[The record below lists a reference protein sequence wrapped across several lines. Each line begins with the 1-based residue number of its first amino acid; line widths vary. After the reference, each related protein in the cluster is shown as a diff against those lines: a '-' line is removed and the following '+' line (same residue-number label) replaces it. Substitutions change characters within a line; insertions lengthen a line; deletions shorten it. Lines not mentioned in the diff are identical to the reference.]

1 MRAQGTLKGTQILYE
16 EIRSMDIQTVLYA
29 ALVLFV
35 AYLVRGIAGFG
46 SGLIAV
52 PMLTLVAPVP
62 LVVPLVVSLDYIG
75 SASQGMKNRDSVAWK
90 EQLLLVPFM
99 LVGIGA
105 GLLLLHSISTVVL
118 SKVLGGFVITYAV
131 YQLLPLPALGSSR
144 LCAILCGCLG
154 GFVGTLFGTGGPFY
168 VMYLKLR
175 DLDKSVFRA
184 TFATNFLI
192 DGAIRLVSYAVI
204 GLLRWQLL
212 VYLLAALP
220 IVVAGLYLGGRL
232 QTGWSQTTFVRF
244 ISLLLV
250 GSGVA
255 LLVK

>member
-1 MRAQGTLKGTQILYE
+1 
-16 EIRSMDIQTVLYA
+16 MDIQTVVYA

-35 AYLVRGIAGFG
+35 AYLVRGVAGFG

-75 SASQGMKNRDSVAWK
+75 SASQGMQNRDYVAWK

-99 LVGIGA
+99 LVGIGV
-105 GLLLLHSISTVVL
+105 GLLLLHSIPTAVL
-118 SKVLGGFVITYAV
+118 RKVLGGFVITYAI
-131 YQLLPLPALGSSR
+131 YQLLPLPALGGSR
-144 LCAILCGCLG
+144 LLAILCGCLG
-154 GFVGTLFGTGGPFY
+154 GLVGTLFGTGGPFY

-192 DGAIRLVSYAVI
+192 DGAIRLGSYAVI
-204 GLLRWQLL
+204 GLFRWQVLA
-212 VYLLAALP
+212 YLLAALP
-220 IVVAGLYLGGRL
+220 MVAAGLYLGGRL
-232 QTGWSQTTFVRF
+232 QTGWSQNAFVRF
-244 ISLLLV
+244 ISLLLL
-250 GSGVA
+250 GSGIA
-255 LLVK
+255 LLLK

>member
-1 MRAQGTLKGTQILYE
+1 
-16 EIRSMDIQTVLYA
+16 MDIQTVVYA

-90 EQLLLVPFM
+90 EQFLLVPFM

-105 GLLLLHSISTVVL
+105 GLLLLHAMPTAVL
-118 SKVLGGFVITYAV
+118 TKCSGFVITYAI
-131 YQLLPLPALGSSR
+131 YQLLPLPALGGSR
-144 LCAILCGCLG
+144 LWAVLCGCLG

-175 DLDKSVFRA
+175 DLDKNVFRA
-184 TFATNFLI
+184 TFAANFLI
-192 DGAIRLVSYAVI
+192 DGAIRLGSYAVI
-204 GLLRWQLL
+204 GLFRWQLL
-212 VYLLAALP
+212 AYLLPPCLWWSLGCISGDASRW
-220 IVVAGLYLGGRL
+220 GGRK
-232 QTGWSQTTFVRF
+232 TSSCV
-244 ISLLLV
+244 S
-250 GSGVA
+250 SA
-255 LLVK
+255 CCC

>member
-1 MRAQGTLKGTQILYE
+1 
-16 EIRSMDIQTVLYA
+16 MDIQTGVYA

-35 AYLVRGIAGFG
+35 AYLIRGIAGFG

-75 SASQGMKNRDSVAWK
+75 SASQGLKNRDYVAWK

-105 GLLLLHSISTVVL
+105 GLLMLHAMPTAVL
-118 SKVLGGFVITYAV
+118 SKVLGGFVIIYAI
-131 YQLLPLPALGSSR
+131 YQLLPLPALRGSR
-144 LCAILCGCLG
+144 LCAIVCGCLG

-212 VYLLAALP
+212 TYLLVALP
-220 IVVAGLYLGGRL
+220 VVVAGLYLGGRL
-232 QTGWSQTTFVRF
+232 QTDWSQNAFVRF
-244 ISLLLV
+244 ISLLLF

-255 LLVK
+255 LLLK

>member
-1 MRAQGTLKGTQILYE
+1 
-16 EIRSMDIQTVLYA
+16 MDIQTVVYA

-75 SASQGMKNRDSVAWK
+75 SASQGMQNRDYVAWK

-99 LVGIGA
+99 LVGIGV
-105 GLLLLHSISTVVL
+105 GLLLLHSIPTAVL
-118 SKVLGGFVITYAV
+118 RKVLEALSSPMPSTSSC
-131 YQLLPLPALGSSR
+131 LPALGGSR
-144 LCAILCGCLG
+144 LLAILCGCLG
-154 GFVGTLFGTGGPFY
+154 GLVGTLFGTGGPFY

-184 TFATNFLI
+184 TFATFLI
-192 DGAIRLVSYAVI
+192 DGAIRLGSYAVI
-204 GLLRWQLL
+204 GLFRGKVLA
-212 VYLLAALP
+212 YLLAALP
-220 IVVAGLYLGGRL
+220 MVAAGLYLWGL
-232 QTGWSQTTFVRF
+232 QMGWSQNAFVRF
-244 ISLLLV
+244 ISLLLL
-250 GSGVA
+250 GSGMA
-255 LLVK
+255 LLLK